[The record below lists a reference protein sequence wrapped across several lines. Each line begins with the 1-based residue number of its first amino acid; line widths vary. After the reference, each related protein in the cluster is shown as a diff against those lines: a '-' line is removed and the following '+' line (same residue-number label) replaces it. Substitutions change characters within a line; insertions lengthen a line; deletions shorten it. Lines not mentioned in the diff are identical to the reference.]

1 MLGYVYLAKDEMEE
15 EEGYM
20 VGYMVEMKQVVYS
33 RYKQKE
39 IRVEASARV

>member
-20 VGYMVEMKQVVYS
+20 VGYMVEMKQGVYS